1 MRHGQVRQLHGLLS
15 RLEIGILKA
24 VEVLQQA
31 DQSVAGFSKGILLW
45 KVLLASGHS

>member
-1 MRHGQVRQLHGLLS
+1 MRHGQIRQLHRLLS

-31 DQSVAGFSKGILLW
+31 DQGVAGLSKGILLW
-45 KVLLASGHS
+45 KDVLLA